1 MPAIRGLISGVMTD
15 YRIQP
20 YPLPP
25 SRSIKHSSQCIK
37 KWMVDG
43 VSEDTVALVYQS
55 LRLYVP
61 HQKVESLQT
70 QAELV
75 ALVQFVLRA
84 HYSCTNVTSPLN
96 LSGLNLA
103 NGHWEKVSFQNVK
116 LSGTSFKGGAFNYV
130 SFRNCEMDRTLFQ
143 FSSFCHVG
151 IANTKMD
158 WVNFNFCALQQ
169 LEIVN
174 SDLQF
179 TKCEGAFWQAKPV
192 HNLSIDVV
200 NTISP
205 LTSFPP
211 AHVFSYHNQLIEFL
225 PHYLKCRD
233 QLINSAVRSYC
244 TTLLEI
250 ALRQLT
256 EQPEMAVKNS
266 EAVRLLKAMN
276 LIFPTA
282 SQEAV
287 GACFKPPSKPRLLTA
302 MALPHDYW
310 GQGGMDPQA

>member
-1 MPAIRGLISGVMTD
+1 MPAIRGLISRVMTD
-15 YRIQP
+15 DRIQP
-20 YPLPP
+20 YPLP
-25 SRSIKHSSQCIK
+25 SSQCIK

-43 VSEDTVALVYQS
+43 VSEDTMALVYQS
-55 LRLYVP
+55 LRWYVS
-61 HQKVESLQT
+61 HQQIKSLQT

-75 ALVQFVLRA
+75 ALVQCVLRNHDSRDSRIEA
-84 HYSCTNVTSPLN
+84 TSPLN

-103 NGHWEKVSFQNVK
+103 NGHWTDVSFQNVK
-116 LSGTSFKGGAFNYV
+116 LSGTSFKGGVFHNV

-143 FSSFCHVG
+143 LSSFCHVR

-174 SDLQF
+174 SALQF

-211 AHVFSYHNQLIEFL
+211 THVFPYHNQLIEFL
-225 PHYLKCRD
+225 PHYLTCRD
-233 QLINSAVRSYC
+233 QLINPAVRSYC
-244 TTLLEI
+244 TTLLEN

-256 EQPEMAVKNS
+256 AQPEMAVKNS
-266 EAVRLLKAMN
+266 EAVRLLKTMN
-276 LIFPTA
+276 PILPTA

-287 GACFKPPSKPRLLTA
+287 DACFKPPSTPRLLSA
-302 MALPHDYW
+302 LALPHDCW
-310 GQGGMDPQA
+310 VQEDMDPQA